1 MCLCVCVCENL
12 GKPEERQNVWMHL
25 RTGRDKKG
33 SSGARGLLLGLLIP
47 RPSHPFR
54 ACLRSDSLALRGR
67 ASSAFN
73 MLCVPTLPCLPPPT
87 VASPPPQ
94 LSLSL
99 SGTLAAC
106 FKEPAKGT
114 FQAKAMSLDKGESG
128 DEEGMSLKIANCN
141 FRYVYFSHSR
151 ILIHSGLFAVLSSHW
166 KCTRACACGSTSHS
180 FKFFF
185 FLNVEAFVFF
195 ILQIK

>member
-1 MCLCVCVCENL
+1 MAPTRNPAPALMICHFDTLTSNETDTVERERGQVRQRWGLGGGGEQVEVCASLCENL

-33 SSGARGLLLGLLIP
+33 SWGARGLLLGLLIP

-54 ACLRSDSLALRGR
+54 ACLRSDSLAL
-67 ASSAFN
+67 
-73 MLCVPTLPCLPPPT
+73 CVDEPAPPADLICYVFPLSPPPPT
-87 VASPPPQ
+87 SPTVAPPQ

-114 FQAKAMSLDKGESG
+114 FQAKAMSLDKGG
-128 DEEGMSLKIANCN
+128 NEGMK
-141 FRYVYFSHSR
+141 RV
-151 ILIHSGLFAVLSSHW
+151 
-166 KCTRACACGSTSHS
+166 
-180 FKFFF
+180 
-185 FLNVEAFVFF
+185 
-195 ILQIK
+195 